1 MESLDLPR
9 LCVLPAGVR
18 TAGGRVSPPKS
29 GHVSHGTLCRCRP
42 AGLVGPASEVTV
54 LLSGVSGELAAQ
66 LTKRLSAKGV
76 EHERILFCDYF

>member
-1 MESLDLPR
+1 MSGGDEMLY
-9 LCVLPAGVR
+9 LCCLTCPANLCFTV
-18 TAGGRVSPPKS
+18 
-29 GHVSHGTLCRCRP
+29 LCRTVLLP
-42 AGLVGPASEVTV
+42 AGLVGPASDVTV